1 MEEIEEIQ
9 QEHDREQFY
18 HDQEQEMQIKEKEME
33 HERNREHNMALMHQ
47 VRFSIQKTPL
57 QDGVN
62 RVCKIVCNWHL
73 LFLKNPIKMIIF
85 LKMSGRYSMFHLVCN
100 I

>member
-47 VRFSIQKTPL
+47 VCFSSIQK
-57 QDGVN
+57 VN
-62 RVCKIVCNWHL
+62 FKMDLSFQSYHR
-73 LFLKNPIKMIIF
+73 LKFEINK
-85 LKMSGRYSMFHLVCN
+85 KEKKE
-100 I
+100 